1 MAGPSNN
8 FISAI
13 SINNT
18 PYRLKDE
25 RLEDVVRVPKAVTI
39 GSGDIANQVFF
50 QEDDASE
57 GKLYF

>member
-1 MAGPSNN
+1 MAGPSNK

-39 GSGDIANQVFF
+39 GSGDIVNQVFF
-50 QEDDASE
+50 
-57 GKLYF
+57 